1 MGVERVRDGAGL
13 SFCLCQQHTGENKK
27 TGGGERAAGLRVQ
40 WVMLCGKENPSGAKA
55 AGKG

>member
-1 MGVERVRDGAGL
+1 MGVERARDGAGL
-13 SFCLCQQHTGENKK
+13 SFCLCQQHTGENK
-27 TGGGERAAGLRVQ
+27 TGGVKGPPGLRVQ